1 MTFVKGDRGNPLG
14 RPKGGRLAQ
23 MVRFDLKQAARA
35 HCEEALE
42 VIARCMRSDDER
54 VRLMAANI
62 MLERGYGK
70 PEQKT
75 DAEVVHR
82 FALVP
87 EVMEKDEWL
96 KHRGQPQPKAL
107 PPPDPDRKLN

>member
-1 MTFVKGDRGNPLG
+1 MLKKGYGNPEY
-14 RPKGGRLAQ
+14 K
-23 MVRFDLKQAARA
+23 
-35 HCEEALE
+35 
-42 VIARCMRSDDER
+42 SDVD
-54 VRLMAANI
+54 
-62 MLERGYGK
+62 
-70 PEQKT
+70 
-75 DAEVVHR
+75 VVHR

>member
-1 MTFVKGDRGNPLG
+1 MFQKGQSGNPKG
-14 RPKGGRLAQ
+14 RPPGRSPSQ
-23 MVRFDLKQAARA
+23 MVVYDLKQAARKYA
-35 HCEEALE
+35 PEALE
-42 VIARCMRSDDER
+42 VIARCMRDKDAR
-54 VRLMAANI
+54 VRLIAAQI

-70 PEQKT
+70 PEQKS
-75 DAEVVHR
+75 DVDVVHR